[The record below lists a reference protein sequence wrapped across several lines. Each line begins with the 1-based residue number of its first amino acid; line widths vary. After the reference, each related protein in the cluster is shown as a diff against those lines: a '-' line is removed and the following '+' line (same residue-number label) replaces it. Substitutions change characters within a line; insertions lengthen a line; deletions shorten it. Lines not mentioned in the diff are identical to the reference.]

1 MKDQSNQIKSESKDD
16 SCIESYTDS
25 QALAKFINTYRDLLC
40 SDPTKAYGVF
50 KDLLGKRED
59 LAPGSREI
67 LSRIEWSYILDD
79 KYAEAVVTLHL
90 HRLRNWIVMT
100 YSSRTASPWL
110 ETLSKFDHG
119 SIDSD
124 TINNQGQISRRFPTQ
139 RSIKLKYGLI
149 IAIGIIA
156 LVVLKNLSGHN
167 LQNSS
172 QIARDKKEQDS
183 NNRVTKRPV
192 IETDQTLDEDSAA
205 SLQANPR
212 ETYGNN
218 QGYAE
223 YPQNSERDSMDSK
236 RIDRSDKKP
245 NYMYQTSGTGQRLIG
260 LNWER
265 LKRRIDNGQLSN
277 FDLSASSAENY
288 LRHWVQYFKLN
299 SNSLTIV
306 LRTNSE
312 VDAKICK
319 AVLAKYQEKY
329 TNIDGRAP
337 FVILQSSR
345 YSGRLLSS
353 GYLPACQLSPSG
365 DFSRV

>member
-1 MKDQSNQIKSESKDD
+1 MKYQSNQIESESKDD
-16 SCIESYTDS
+16 SCIEGYTDS

-40 SDPTKAYGVF
+40 SEPTKAYGVF
-50 KDLLGKRED
+50 KDLLGKREG
-59 LAPGSREI
+59 LVAGSREI

-100 YSSRTASPWL
+100 YSSTTASPWL

-119 SIDSD
+119 SIGSD
-124 TINNQGQISRRFPTQ
+124 TINNQRQISRRFPTQ
-139 RSIKLKYGLI
+139 RSNKLKYALI
-149 IAIGIIA
+149 IAIGII
-156 LVVLKNLSGHN
+156 VVVIQKNLSGHN
-167 LQNSS
+167 SQNSS

-192 IETDQTLDEDSAA
+192 IETDQTLEDSAA
-205 SLQANPR
+205 SFQAKPR
-212 ETYGNN
+212 DTYGKN
-218 QGYAE
+218 QDYAE
-223 YPQNSERDSMDSK
+223 YLQNSERDSMDSNS
-236 RIDRSDKKP
+236 IDRSDKIP
-245 NYMYQTSGTGQRLIG
+245 NYMYETSGTGQRLIG

-277 FDLSASSAENY
+277 SDLSASSAENY
-288 LRHWVQYFKLN
+288 LRHWVQYFKLK

-319 AVLAKYQEKY
+319 LVLAKYQEKY

-345 YSGRLLSS
+345 YSGRTLSS